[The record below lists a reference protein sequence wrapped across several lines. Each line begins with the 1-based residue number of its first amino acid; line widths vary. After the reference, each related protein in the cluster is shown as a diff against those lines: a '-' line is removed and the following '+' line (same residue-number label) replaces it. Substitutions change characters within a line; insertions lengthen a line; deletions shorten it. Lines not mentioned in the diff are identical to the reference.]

1 MYNINTTAIKSVI
14 TQMPNIK
21 KATKMN
27 LNQYNI
33 NSTKLLSWLVENTS
47 VKHVFKYTDETDY
60 YIFFKNV
67 DEQNKLIEFLGN
79 KFKQEYAA

>member
-1 MYNINTTAIKSVI
+1 MTANKTVL
-14 TQMPNIK
+14 TQMPDIK

-33 NSTKLLSWLVENTS
+33 NSIELLSWLVENTS
-47 VKHVFKYTDETDY
+47 VRHVFKYTNETDY
-60 YIFFKNV
+60 YIFFKNI
-67 DEQNKLIEFLGN
+67 DEQIKLLEFLGN